1 MREHLVLEVPLP
13 PPGKL
18 RVEFGLH
25 AGGARFGYCR
35 PPLNRLPLADLSPP
49 RSPQHHFFFQIGT
62 RAPASHS
69 ERPGSLFLRG
79 APRFP

>member
-1 MREHLVLEVPLP
+1 MPLERVVEHLVLEVPLP

-49 RSPQHHFFFQIGT
+49 RCPQQHFFFFRT
-62 RAPASHS
+62 ERARCIAQRTARILIPS
-69 ERPGSLFLRG
+69 
-79 APRFP
+79 